1 MEFQREYSSRS
12 HKFYEGNE
20 VTKEIYEI
28 ALKNALTEIG
38 NVCPDIQASL
48 LFDKEA
54 TVVAKDEKTP
64 EKNINNVADSLGTIL
79 EKSGS
84 IGGLNSLLIEG
95 SNGSVHLSSVNDLYL
110 TMVVSKKADMKYVET
125 VARVLIPTVMKLLDN
140 LDSDPLRQLSSTP
153 TFNKPDEEEE
163 EKGES
168 PEEEI
173 EQELEPLEEKSSL
186 PDFDLPSNQLIV
198 DSFGG
203 LLVRSD
209 TVQVSEDIVSQW
221 EEQLDGKKIS
231 RVVIEAFNGQSTES
245 KVKALDESKLGNK
258 ATIRIPEKLCESL
271 DVKRGE
277 LVRVKPVVN

>member
-1 MEFQREYSSRS
+1 MEFQIEYSSRS
-12 HKFYEGNE
+12 HKFSEVYK

-28 ALKNALTEIG
+28 ALKNAFTEIG
-38 NVCPDIQASL
+38 NICPDIQASL

-54 TVVAKDEKTP
+54 TIVAKDEKTP

-95 SNGSVHLSSVNDLYL
+95 SNGSVHLSSINDLYL
-110 TMVVSKKADMKYVET
+110 TMVLSKKADMKYVET

-140 LDSDPLRQLSSTP
+140 LDSNPLRQLSSKP
-153 TFNKPDEEEE
+153 TFDKPDEK
-163 EKGES
+163 EKEVES

-173 EQELEPLEEKSSL
+173 EQELEPIEEKPSL

>member
-1 MEFQREYSSRS
+1 
-12 HKFYEGNE
+12 

-28 ALKNALTEIG
+28 ALKNAFTEIG
-38 NVCPDIQASL
+38 NICPDIQASL

-54 TVVAKDEKTP
+54 TIVAKDEKTP

-95 SNGSVHLSSVNDLYL
+95 SNGSVHLSSINDLYL
-110 TMVVSKKADMKYVET
+110 TMVLSKKADMKYVET

-140 LDSDPLRQLSSTP
+140 LDSNPLRQLSSKP
-153 TFNKPDEEEE
+153 TFDKPDEK
-163 EKGES
+163 EKEVES

-173 EQELEPLEEKSSL
+173 EQELEPIEEKPSL